1 MGLSQGMQSQKIHSM
16 DSKLMEEDTIQQPTL
31 AIMETSSFKG
41 PCKKEQ
47 QMEEG
52 HSGHVFS

>member
-1 MGLSQGMQSQKIHSM
+1 MG
-16 DSKLMEEDTIQQPTL
+16 SKLMEEDTIQQPTL